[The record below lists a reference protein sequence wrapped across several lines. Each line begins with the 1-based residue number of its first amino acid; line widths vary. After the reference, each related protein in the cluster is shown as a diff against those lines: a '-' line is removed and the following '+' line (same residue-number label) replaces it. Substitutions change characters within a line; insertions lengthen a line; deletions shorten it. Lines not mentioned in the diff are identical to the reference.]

1 MSLELR
7 HLRTLCAIA
16 DAGSLT
22 KAAAALGTSQPA
34 LTAQLQRIERALGGR
49 LFVRG
54 RQGVEPTALGEY
66 VLERSRLLL
75 MGMEELIR
83 GAAARPQGEVRL
95 GGVAG
100 PILPGLVDRLGAGQ
114 VTSFTDDSPR
124 LLCDLVATGRLDA
137 AVVADY
143 REHELR
149 PPAPLRSALIAEEPV
164 FIALPERHRLAV
176 QEEVDLSELAGESF
190 VLAPPDGGGW
200 PECFLLACV
209 RAGFAPRTPHKASDG
224 WVIREMVTAGGAVA
238 PCRAT
243 FAESPGLVIRPLAG
257 TPLTM
262 RHLLV
267 WHPDG
272 PVAER
277 SGEVRRL
284 ATEIFAAHAR
294 ERPRYVGWLGLRG
307 ESDDARPDRRRP

>member
-7 HLRTLCAIA
+7 HLRVVCAIA

-34 LTAQLQRIERALGGR
+34 LTAQLQRIERTLGGR
-49 LFVRG
+49 LFARG
-54 RQGVEPTALGEY
+54 HQGVEPTALGEY

-75 MGMEELIR
+75 MGMDELLR
-83 GAAARPQGEVRL
+83 GAAARPHGEVRL

-114 VTSFTDDSPR
+114 VTSYTDDSPR
-124 LLCDLVATGRLDA
+124 LLCDLVAAGRLDA
-137 AVVADY
+137 AIVADY

-149 PPAPLRSALIAEEPV
+149 PPKPLRSAVIAEEPV
-164 FIALPERHRLAV
+164 FIALPDTHRLAV
-176 QEEVDLSELAGESF
+176 QEEVGLAELAGEAF

-224 WVIREMVTAGGAVA
+224 WVIREMVTTGGAVA

-272 PVAER
+272 QVAAR
-277 SGEVRRL
+277 ADEVRRL
-284 ATEIFAAHAR
+284 GAEIFAAYAG
-294 ERPRYVGWLGLRG
+294 ERPRYVSWLGLRG
-307 ESDDARPDRRRP
+307 ESDDARPDGR